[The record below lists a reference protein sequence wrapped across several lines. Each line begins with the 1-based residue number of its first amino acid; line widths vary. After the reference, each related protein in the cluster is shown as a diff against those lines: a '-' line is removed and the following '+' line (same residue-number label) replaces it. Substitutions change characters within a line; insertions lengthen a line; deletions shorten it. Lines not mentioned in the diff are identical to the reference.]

1 MKKVV
6 LLLVLSCLSFFSY
19 ASHLIGGEMTYN
31 CLGNNLYEITLI
43 MYVDCGPSN
52 TTGITFDASGTLS
65 IYDSSNNLIDSIPI
79 TDPESIELSDETVGN
94 ECLALPTDLCVLR
107 GIYTVVVELPPIVG
121 GYQLAYQRCCRNPSI
136 INVDTPGVYGNTYTT
151 NIPGSELISD
161 CNSSPSFNE
170 YPPLALCLGDDIIVD
185 LSATDPDGDEL
196 VYTLTTPFH
205 GAETNNPLLITPP
218 PFTAVPWT
226 AGYSENY
233 PIDANPA
240 ISIDANTG
248 IITGTPNQMGM
259 YIIGIRVEEYR
270 DGVLINSVVRDFRF
284 LIVDCD
290 VITSSIPLSS
300 WYCNSLTVSFTNG
313 SVNANTYLWDFG
325 NGNATSAEFEPNYTY
340 PDTGNYTVTLIANPN
355 TICADTNVVSFPL
368 YTELNPVFTAPDPQ
382 CLGTNSFSF
391 EAEGIIPENAVF
403 NWEFGTTSTPTSS
416 NQLNPSNIV
425 FPTVGI
431 FPVSFNVVFDNCDET
446 FTSTV
451 EIYDEVI
458 FPTIPAQASQ
468 CLEGNLFNFS
478 AAGTYPTGSNFQWNF
493 GPNAN
498 PQTSSQENPTGVSF
512 SSSGNQLITLN
523 ILHNGCENAVQ
534 ETVEILNLEPFFTT
548 PNPQCFSV
556 NSFAF
561 SGEGIIP
568 TDAIIN
574 WEFGATTSP
583 SGSNQLNPS
592 NIVFPAIGTFPVS
605 FNVMYGTCDE
615 TFTSTIEIYDDA
627 IFPEIPAQEAQC
639 LEDNLFNFTAEGTY
653 PAGSVFQWNFGPDAS
668 PQTSFLENPTA
679 VYFSSIG
686 QKLVTLNVL
695 YYSCENA
702 VQETVQII
710 GIENLEIESTPTA
723 GCEPFTVEFSSL
735 LNPNQYAFEWNLDN
749 GIVSNQTNP
758 VGTYTEGSYDISL
771 SVTNLNSLC
780 KDNVNLTNYITVVPQ
795 PISSFSLLSDS
806 LIYNEAVQITN
817 NSLHANSFLYE
828 FSSGYTST
836 ESEPEYTIPSIGDF
850 TIWQYVQ
857 NQYECIDSS
866 SVDLFVEF
874 EHTFWVPNVFSPN
887 NNLVNDDFYASYTN
901 VESYRMQ
908 IFNRWGEIVFDQEGK
923 QPKWNGEDKTR
934 NDALDKNQKSDTYVY
949 LIDYK
954 TIADTNHKLRGIV
967 SLIR

>member
-1 MKKVV
+1 MKKAI

-19 ASHLIGGEMTYN
+19 AEHLIGGEMTYN
-31 CLGNNLYEITLI
+31 CLGDNLYEITLI

-52 TTGITFDASGTLS
+52 EQQITFDVSGLLT
-65 IYDSSNNLIDSIPI
+65 IYDSSNNFIETVEI
-79 TDPESIELSDETVGN
+79 TNPEVIELSDETVGN
-94 ECLALPTDLCVLR
+94 ECLTLPTDLCVLR
-107 GIYTVVVELPPIVG
+107 GIYTVIVELPPIVG

-136 INVDTPGVYGNTYTT
+136 INVDTPGEYGNTYTT

-196 VYTLTTPFH
+196 VYSLTTPFH
-205 GAETNNPLLITPP
+205 GADITNPLLITPP

-233 PIDANPA
+233 PLDANPA

-259 YIIGIRVEEYR
+259 YIIGIKVEEYR

-368 YTELNPVFTAPDPQ
+368 YTELNPIFTEPDPQ

-391 EAEGIIPENAVF
+391 EGEGIIPENAVF

-446 FTSTV
+446 FNSTI

-468 CLEGNLFNFS
+468 CLEGNVFNFS

-498 PQTSSQENPTGVSF
+498 PQTSFQENPTAISF
-512 SSSGNQLITLN
+512 SSLGEQLITLN
-523 ILHNGCENAVQ
+523 VLYNDCENAVQ
-534 ETVEILNLEPFFTT
+534 
-548 PNPQCFSV
+548 
-556 NSFAF
+556 
-561 SGEGIIP
+561 G
-568 TDAIIN
+568 
-574 WEFGATTSP
+574 
-583 SGSNQLNPS
+583 
-592 NIVFPAIGTFPVS
+592 
-605 FNVMYGTCDE
+605 
-615 TFTSTIEIYDDA
+615 
-627 IFPEIPAQEAQC
+627 
-639 LEDNLFNFTAEGTY
+639 
-653 PAGSVFQWNFGPDAS
+653 
-668 PQTSFLENPTA
+668 
-679 VYFSSIG
+679 
-686 QKLVTLNVL
+686 
-695 YYSCENA
+695 
-702 VQETVQII
+702 TVQII
-710 GIENLEIESTPTA
+710 GIENLEIESTPAA

-735 LNPNQYAFEWNLDN
+735 LNPNQYGFEWNLDN

-758 VGTYTEGSYDISL
+758 VGIYTEGSYDISL

-780 KDNVNLTNYITVVPQ
+780 KDSVNLTDYITVVPQ

-836 ESEPEYTIPSIGDF
+836 EFEPEYTIPSIGDF

-874 EHTFWVPNVFSPN
+874 EHTFWVPNVFTPN

-923 QPKWNGEDKTR
+923 QPKWDGEDKTR
-934 NDALDKNQKSDTYVY
+934 KDKLDKNQKSDTYVY
-949 LIDYK
+949 LIEYK
-954 TIADTNHKLRGIV
+954 TIADTSHKVRGIV

>member
-1 MKKVV
+1 MKKAI

-19 ASHLIGGEMTYN
+19 AEHLIGGEMTYN
-31 CLGNNLYEITLI
+31 CLGDNLYEITLI

-52 TTGITFDASGTLS
+52 EQQITFDVSGLLT
-65 IYDSSNNLIDSIPI
+65 IYDSSNNFIETVEI
-79 TDPESIELSDETVGN
+79 TNPEVIELSDETVGN
-94 ECLALPTDLCVLR
+94 ECLTLPTDLCVLR
-107 GIYTVVVELPPIVG
+107 GIYTVIVELPPIVG

-136 INVDTPGVYGNTYTT
+136 INVDTPGEYGNTYTT

-196 VYTLTTPFH
+196 VYSLTTPFH
-205 GAETNNPLLITPP
+205 GADITNPLLITPP

-233 PIDANPA
+233 PLDANPA

-259 YIIGIRVEEYR
+259 YIIGIKVEEYR

-368 YTELNPVFTAPDPQ
+368 YTELNPIFTEPDPQ

-391 EAEGIIPENAVF
+391 EGEGIIPENAVF

-446 FTSTV
+446 FNSTI

-468 CLEGNLFNFS
+468 CLEGNVFNFS

-498 PQTSSQENPTGVSF
+498 PQTSFQENPTAISF
-512 SSSGNQLITLN
+512 SSLGEQLITLN
-523 ILHNGCENAVQ
+523 VLYNDCENAVQ
-534 ETVEILNLEPFFTT
+534 
-548 PNPQCFSV
+548 
-556 NSFAF
+556 
-561 SGEGIIP
+561 G
-568 TDAIIN
+568 
-574 WEFGATTSP
+574 
-583 SGSNQLNPS
+583 
-592 NIVFPAIGTFPVS
+592 
-605 FNVMYGTCDE
+605 
-615 TFTSTIEIYDDA
+615 
-627 IFPEIPAQEAQC
+627 
-639 LEDNLFNFTAEGTY
+639 
-653 PAGSVFQWNFGPDAS
+653 
-668 PQTSFLENPTA
+668 
-679 VYFSSIG
+679 
-686 QKLVTLNVL
+686 
-695 YYSCENA
+695 
-702 VQETVQII
+702 TVQII
-710 GIENLEIESTPTA
+710 GIENLEIESTPAA

-735 LNPNQYAFEWNLDN
+735 LNPNQYGFEWNLDN

-758 VGTYTEGSYDISL
+758 VGIYTEGSYDISL

-780 KDNVNLTNYITVVPQ
+780 KDSVNLTDYITVVPQ

-817 NSLHANSFLYE
+817 NSLYANSFLYE

-836 ESEPEYTIPSIGDF
+836 EFEPEYTIPSIGDF

-874 EHTFWVPNVFSPN
+874 EHTFWVPNVFTPN

-923 QPKWNGEDKTR
+923 QPKWDGEDKTR
-934 NDALDKNQKSDTYVY
+934 KDKLDKNQKSDTYVY
-949 LIDYK
+949 LIEYK
-954 TIADTNHKLRGIV
+954 TIADTSHKVRGIV

>member
-1 MKKVV
+1 MKKAI

-31 CLGNNLYEITLI
+31 CLGDNLYEITLI
-43 MYVDCGPSN
+43 MYVDCSPSN
-52 TTGITFDASGTLS
+52 EQQITFDVSGLLT
-65 IYDSSNNLIDSIPI
+65 IYDSSNNFIETIEI
-79 TDPESIELSDETVGN
+79 TNPEVIGLSDETVGN
-94 ECLALPTDLCVLR
+94 ECLTLPTDLCVLR
-107 GIYTVVVELPPIVG
+107 GIYTVIVELPPIVG

-136 INVDTPGVYGNTYTT
+136 INVVTPGDYGNTYTT

-196 VYTLTTPFH
+196 VYSLTTPFH
-205 GAETNNPLLITPP
+205 GADITNPLLITPP

-233 PIDANPA
+233 PLDANPA

-259 YIIGIRVEEYR
+259 YIIGIKVEEYR

-325 NGNATSAEFEPNYTY
+325 NENATSAEFEPNYTY
-340 PDTGNYTVTLIANPN
+340 PDTGNYSVTLIANPN

-368 YTELNPVFTAPDPQ
+368 YTELNPVFTEPDPQ

-391 EAEGIIPENAVF
+391 EGEGIIPENAVF

-446 FTSTV
+446 FNSTI
-451 EIYDEVI
+451 EIYDEAI

-468 CLEGNLFNFS
+468 CLEGNVFNFS

-493 GPNAN
+493 GSNAN
-498 PQTSSQENPTGVSF
+498 PQTSFQENPTAISF
-512 SSSGNQLITLN
+512 SSLGEQLITLN
-523 ILHNGCENAVQ
+523 VLYNDCENAVQ
-534 ETVEILNLEPFFTT
+534 
-548 PNPQCFSV
+548 
-556 NSFAF
+556 
-561 SGEGIIP
+561 G
-568 TDAIIN
+568 
-574 WEFGATTSP
+574 
-583 SGSNQLNPS
+583 
-592 NIVFPAIGTFPVS
+592 
-605 FNVMYGTCDE
+605 
-615 TFTSTIEIYDDA
+615 
-627 IFPEIPAQEAQC
+627 
-639 LEDNLFNFTAEGTY
+639 
-653 PAGSVFQWNFGPDAS
+653 
-668 PQTSFLENPTA
+668 
-679 VYFSSIG
+679 
-686 QKLVTLNVL
+686 
-695 YYSCENA
+695 
-702 VQETVQII
+702 TVQII
-710 GIENLEIESTPTA
+710 GIENLEIESTPAA

-735 LNPNQYAFEWNLDN
+735 LNPNQYGFEWNLDN

-758 VGTYTEGSYDISL
+758 VGIYTEGSYDISL

-780 KDNVNLTNYITVVPQ
+780 KDSVNLTDYITVVPQ

-836 ESEPEYTIPSIGDF
+836 EFEPEYTIPSIGDF

-874 EHTFWVPNVFSPN
+874 EHTFWVPNVFTPN

-923 QPKWNGEDKTR
+923 QPKWDGEDKTR
-934 NDALDKNQKSDTYVY
+934 KDKLDKNQKSDTYVY
-949 LIDYK
+949 LIEYK
-954 TIADTNHKLRGIV
+954 TIADTSHKLRGIV

>member
-1 MKKVV
+1 MKKAI

-19 ASHLIGGEMTYN
+19 AEHLIGGEMTYN
-31 CLGNNLYEITLI
+31 CLGDNLYEITLI

-52 TTGITFDASGTLS
+52 EQQITFDVSGLLT
-65 IYDSSNNLIDSIPI
+65 IYDSSNNFIETVEI
-79 TDPESIELSDETVGN
+79 TNPEVIELSDETVGN
-94 ECLALPTDLCVLR
+94 ECLTLPTDLCVLR
-107 GIYTVVVELPPIVG
+107 GIYTVIVELPPIVG

-136 INVDTPGVYGNTYTT
+136 INVDTPGEYGNTYTT

-196 VYTLTTPFH
+196 VYSLTTPFH
-205 GAETNNPLLITPP
+205 GADITNPLLITPP

-233 PIDANPA
+233 PLDANPA

-259 YIIGIRVEEYR
+259 YIIGIKVEEYR

-368 YTELNPVFTAPDPQ
+368 YTELNPIFTEPDPQ

-391 EAEGIIPENAVF
+391 EGEGIIPENAVF

-446 FTSTV
+446 FNSTI

-468 CLEGNLFNFS
+468 CLEGNVFNFS

-498 PQTSSQENPTGVSF
+498 PQTSFQENPTAISF
-512 SSSGNQLITLN
+512 SSLGEQLITLN
-523 ILHNGCENAVQ
+523 VLYNDCENAVQ
-534 ETVEILNLEPFFTT
+534 
-548 PNPQCFSV
+548 
-556 NSFAF
+556 
-561 SGEGIIP
+561 G
-568 TDAIIN
+568 
-574 WEFGATTSP
+574 
-583 SGSNQLNPS
+583 
-592 NIVFPAIGTFPVS
+592 
-605 FNVMYGTCDE
+605 
-615 TFTSTIEIYDDA
+615 
-627 IFPEIPAQEAQC
+627 
-639 LEDNLFNFTAEGTY
+639 
-653 PAGSVFQWNFGPDAS
+653 
-668 PQTSFLENPTA
+668 
-679 VYFSSIG
+679 
-686 QKLVTLNVL
+686 
-695 YYSCENA
+695 
-702 VQETVQII
+702 TVQII
-710 GIENLEIESTPTA
+710 GIENLEIESTPAA

-735 LNPNQYAFEWNLDN
+735 LNPNQYGFEWNLDN

-758 VGTYTEGSYDISL
+758 VGIYTEGSYDISL

-780 KDNVNLTNYITVVPQ
+780 KDSVNLTDYITVVPQ

-836 ESEPEYTIPSIGDF
+836 EFEPEYTIPSIGDF

-874 EHTFWVPNVFSPN
+874 EHTFWVPNVFTPN

-923 QPKWNGEDKTR
+923 QPKWDGEDKTR
-934 NDALDKNQKSDTYVY
+934 TDKLDKNQKSDTYVY
-949 LIDYK
+949 LIEYK
-954 TIADTNHKLRGIV
+954 TIADTSHKVRGIV

>member
-1 MKKVV
+1 MKKAI

-19 ASHLIGGEMTYN
+19 AEHLIGGEMTYN
-31 CLGNNLYEITLI
+31 CLGDNLYEITLI
-43 MYVDCGPSN
+43 IYVDCGPSN
-52 TTGITFDASGTLS
+52 EQQITFDVSGLLT
-65 IYDSSNNLIDSIPI
+65 IYDSSNNFIETVEI
-79 TDPESIELSDETVGN
+79 TNPEVIELSDETVGN
-94 ECLALPTDLCVLR
+94 ECLTLPTDLCVLR
-107 GIYTVVVELPPIVG
+107 GIYTVIVELPPIVG

-136 INVDTPGVYGNTYTT
+136 INVDTPGEYGNTYTT

-196 VYTLTTPFH
+196 VYSLTTPFH
-205 GAETNNPLLITPP
+205 GADITNPLLITPP

-233 PIDANPA
+233 PLDANPA

-259 YIIGIRVEEYR
+259 YIIGIKVEEYR

-368 YTELNPVFTAPDPQ
+368 YTELNPIFTEPDPQ

-391 EAEGIIPENAVF
+391 EGEGIIPENAVF

-446 FTSTV
+446 FNSTI

-468 CLEGNLFNFS
+468 CLEGNVFNFS

-498 PQTSSQENPTGVSF
+498 PQTSFQENPTAISF
-512 SSSGNQLITLN
+512 SSLGEQLITLN
-523 ILHNGCENAVQ
+523 VLYNDCENAVQ
-534 ETVEILNLEPFFTT
+534 
-548 PNPQCFSV
+548 
-556 NSFAF
+556 
-561 SGEGIIP
+561 G
-568 TDAIIN
+568 
-574 WEFGATTSP
+574 
-583 SGSNQLNPS
+583 
-592 NIVFPAIGTFPVS
+592 
-605 FNVMYGTCDE
+605 
-615 TFTSTIEIYDDA
+615 
-627 IFPEIPAQEAQC
+627 
-639 LEDNLFNFTAEGTY
+639 
-653 PAGSVFQWNFGPDAS
+653 
-668 PQTSFLENPTA
+668 
-679 VYFSSIG
+679 
-686 QKLVTLNVL
+686 
-695 YYSCENA
+695 
-702 VQETVQII
+702 TVQII
-710 GIENLEIESTPTA
+710 GIENLEIESTPAA

-735 LNPNQYAFEWNLDN
+735 LNPNQYGFEWNLDN

-758 VGTYTEGSYDISL
+758 VGIYTEGSYDISL

-780 KDNVNLTNYITVVPQ
+780 KDSVNLTDYITVVPQ

-836 ESEPEYTIPSIGDF
+836 EFEPEYTIPSIGDF

-874 EHTFWVPNVFSPN
+874 EHTFWVPNVFTPN

-923 QPKWNGEDKTR
+923 QPKWDGEDKTR
-934 NDALDKNQKSDTYVY
+934 KDKLDKNQKSDTYVY
-949 LIDYK
+949 LIEYK
-954 TIADTNHKLRGIV
+954 TIADTSHKVRGIV